1 MLDRADLYDPGLVA
15 RLSRWTIPGP
25 PSAYPQRGVH
35 RSPRR
40 GASLEF
46 SEHTEYAPG
55 DDLRH
60 MDWRVY
66 AKTDRLYVKRYED
79 ERLQRAVLLVDA
91 SGSMA
96 YGASGDGLRG
106 SKYHRAA
113 RWAVAVA
120 ACLLRQGDA
129 VGLYVAGGTGAEG
142 TLAPRGGVGHLG
154 AVIEALAGVRP
165 GGEARLEAATRVL
178 ADRVGRSAAVFAF
191 SDLLDPEA
199 EALEPFRVLRARGLA
214 PRVCHLLH
222 PDELDLPFEDT
233 TRFLDLEG
241 PAELV
246 LDPLAV
252 RRAYRQEIEAYR
264 RALAARAETQGIPYA
279 FAATHEDPV
288 PPLGR
293 LLAAARRN
301 RWTS

>member
-15 RLSRWTIPGP
+15 RLSRWAIPGP
-25 PSAYPQRGVH
+25 PSAYPQRGLH

-46 SEHTEYAPG
+46 SEHTEYTAG

-79 ERLQRAVLLVDA
+79 ERLQRAALVVDA

-96 YGASGDGLRG
+96 FGGSGEVRG

-129 VGLYVAGGTGAEG
+129 VGLYVAGGADGGLA
-142 TLAPRGGVGHLG
+142 LAPRGGLGHLG
-154 AVIEALAGVRP
+154 ALIEALARVGP
-165 GGEARLEAATRVL
+165 AGPARLGTAAEIL
-178 ADRVGRSAAVFAF
+178 ADRVGRSAAVFVF

-199 EALEPFRVLRARGLA
+199 EGLEPFRVLRARGMA

-252 RRAYRQEIEAYR
+252 RRAYREEIEAYR
-264 RALAARAETQGIPYA
+264 SAVAARAEAQGIPYA
-279 FAATHEDPV
+279 FVTTHEDPV
-288 PPLGR
+288 PALGR
-293 LLAAARRN
+293 ILAAVRRN